1 LAEAKKNIRRTAK
14 NEVRLFWKV
23 EKGANMD
30 QKIHSFFSPNKILLG
45 IGASKEIGK
54 ETKAL
59 GGTKVLI
66 VTDSGVVNS
75 GLVDSLRT
83 NLEEAGLKVF
93 LFDRV
98 EPEPP
103 APIVDE
109 AAQFI
114 KEKGIDIVIGVGG
127 GSSLDVAKGAS
138 LLAYNPG
145 NVLDYCGIDL
155 IPKRGLPKILVP
167 TTAGTGS
174 EVTRVFVVTDKR
186 DNMKK
191 VVYSNYAISD
201 LAIVDPMLTISM
213 PSKVTADTG
222 MDALVHAIETYVS
235 MNATPLSDL
244 LASKAIAL
252 IAKYLP
258 MAFAKSENIEARY
271 HLSFASLLAGLA
283 FASGGLGAVHAL
295 AYPLGTEYHL
305 PHGRTNAIMLP
316 HVMEFNLIG
325 NRSRYALIAEMM
337 GKGGNIID
345 LKAKV
350 AKAVEAV
357 TELLDDVQIPY
368 HLRDYGIP
376 KEAIPKLVDGGMKQA
391 RLFVPNPR
399 NLSESDVEA
408 IYTKAW

>member
-1 LAEAKKNIRRTAK
+1 
-14 NEVRLFWKV
+14 
-23 EKGANMD
+23 MD
-30 QKIHSFFSPNKILLG
+30 QKVHSFFSPNRVLFG
-45 IGASKEIGK
+45 IGAAKEIGK

-66 VTDSGVVNS
+66 VTDSGVVSS
-75 GLVDSLRT
+75 GLVASLRT

-98 EPEPP
+98 EPEPS
-103 APIVDE
+103 AFLVDE
-109 AAQFI
+109 SAQLA
-114 KEKGIDIVIGVGG
+114 KETGVDVVIGVGG
-127 GSSLDVAKGAS
+127 GSSLDIAKGAS
-138 LLAYNPG
+138 LLASNPG
-145 NVLDYCGIDL
+145 NVLDYCGMDL

-174 EVTRVFVVTDKR
+174 EVTRVFVLTDKR

-191 VVYSNYAISD
+191 VVFSNYAIPE
-201 LAIVDPMLTISM
+201 LALVDPMLTISM

-235 MNATPLSDL
+235 MNATPFSDL
-244 LASKAIAL
+244 LASKAIEL

-258 MAFAKSENIEARY
+258 MAFAKGENIEARY
-271 HLSFASLLAGLA
+271 HMSLASLLAGMA

-325 NRSRYALIAEMM
+325 NRPRYALIAEMM
-337 GKGGNIID
+337 GKREVTID
-345 LKAKV
+345 LRAGAV
-350 AKAVEAV
+350 KAVEAV
-357 TELLDDVQIPY
+357 IQLLDDVQIPY
-368 HLRDYGIP
+368 HLKDYGIS
-376 KEAIPKLVDGGMKQA
+376 KEAIPKLVEGGMKQA

-399 NLSESDVEA
+399 DLREEGVEA

>member
-1 LAEAKKNIRRTAK
+1 
-14 NEVRLFWKV
+14 
-23 EKGANMD
+23 MD
-30 QKIHSFFSPNKILLG
+30 QKVHSFFSPNKVLFG
-45 IGASKEIGK
+45 IGASREIGK
-54 ETKAL
+54 EAKAL

-66 VTDSGVVNS
+66 VTDPGVVNS
-75 GLVDSLRT
+75 GLVASLRT
-83 NLEEAGLKVF
+83 NLEEAGMKVF

-98 EPEPP
+98 EPEPS
-103 APIVDE
+103 ASLVDE
-109 AAQFI
+109 SAQLA
-114 KEKGIDIVIGVGG
+114 KENGVDVVIGVGG
-127 GSSLDVAKGAS
+127 GSSLDIAKGAS
-138 LLAYNPG
+138 LLASNPG
-145 NVLDYCGIDL
+145 NVLDYSGMDL

-174 EVTRVFVVTDKR
+174 EVTRVFVLIDKR

-191 VVYSNYAISD
+191 VVFSNYSIPE
-201 LAIVDPMLTISM
+201 LALVDPMLTISM

-235 MNATPLSDL
+235 MNATPFSDL
-244 LASKAIAL
+244 LASRAIEL

-258 MAFAKSENIEARY
+258 MAFAKGENIEARY
-271 HLSFASLLAGLA
+271 HMSLASLLAGMA

-316 HVMEFNLIG
+316 HVMEFNSIG

-337 GKGGNIID
+337 GKREVPID
-345 LKAKV
+345 LKAGV

-357 TELLDDVQIPY
+357 IQLLDDIQIPY
-368 HLRDYGIP
+368 HLKDYGIP
-376 KEAIPKLVDGGMKQA
+376 KEAIPKLVEGGMRQA

-399 NLSESDVEA
+399 DLREEDVEA

>member
-1 LAEAKKNIRRTAK
+1 
-14 NEVRLFWKV
+14 
-23 EKGANMD
+23 MD
-30 QKIHSFFSPNKILLG
+30 QKVHSFFSPNRVLFG

-66 VTDSGVVNS
+66 VTDSGVVSS
-75 GLVDSLRT
+75 GLVVSLRT
-83 NLEEAGLKVF
+83 NLEDAGLKVL

-98 EPEPP
+98 EPEPS
-103 APIVDE
+103 ASLVDE
-109 AAQFI
+109 SAQFA
-114 KEKGIDIVIGVGG
+114 KEKGVDIVIGVGG

-138 LLAYNPG
+138 LLASNPG
-145 NVLDYCGIDL
+145 NVLDYCGMDL
-155 IPKRGLPKILVP
+155 IPKKGLPKILVP

-174 EVTRVFVVTDKR
+174 EITRVFVLTDKT
-186 DNMKK
+186 DNTKK
-191 VVYSNYAISD
+191 VVYSNYAIPE
-201 LAIVDPMLTISM
+201 LALVDPTLTISM
-213 PSKVTADTG
+213 PSRVTADTG

-235 MNATPLSDL
+235 MNATPFSDL
-244 LASKAIAL
+244 LASKAIEL

-258 MAFAKSENIEARY
+258 MAFAKGENIEARY
-271 HLSFASLLAGLA
+271 HMSLASLLAGMA

-316 HVMEFNLIG
+316 HVMEFNSIG

-337 GKGGNIID
+337 GKREVTID
-345 LKAKV
+345 LRAGV
-350 AKAVEAV
+350 ARAVEAV
-357 TELLDDVQIPY
+357 IQLLDDVQISY
-368 HLRDYGIP
+368 HLKDYGIP
-376 KEAIPKLVDGGMKQA
+376 KEAIPKLVEGGMKQA

-399 NLSESDVEA
+399 DLSEKDVEA

>member
-1 LAEAKKNIRRTAK
+1 
-14 NEVRLFWKV
+14 
-23 EKGANMD
+23 MD
-30 QKIHSFFSPNKILLG
+30 QKIHSFFSPNKILFG

-138 LLAYNPG
+138 LLACNTG
-145 NVLDYCGIDL
+145 HVLDYCGMDL

-235 MNATPLSDL
+235 MNATPFSDL

>member
-1 LAEAKKNIRRTAK
+1 
-14 NEVRLFWKV
+14 
-23 EKGANMD
+23 MD
-30 QKIHSFFSPNKILLG
+30 QKIHSFFSPNKILFG

-59 GGTKVLI
+59 GGTKALI
-66 VTDSGVVNS
+66 ITDPGVANS
-75 GLVDSLRT
+75 GLIDPIRS

-103 APIVDE
+103 DSVVE
-109 AAQFI
+109 EGVQYI
-114 KEKGIDIVIGVGG
+114 KETGADIVVGLGG
-127 GSSLDVAKGAS
+127 GSSLDVAKGVS
-138 LLAYNPG
+138 LLARNTG
-145 NVLDYCGIDL
+145 KVLDYCGIDL

-174 EVTRVFVVTDKR
+174 EVTRVFVVTDQK

-191 VVYSNYAISD
+191 VIYSNYAIAD
-201 LAIVDPMLTISM
+201 LAIVDPMLTLSM
-213 PSKVTADTG
+213 PGKVTADTG

-235 MNATPLSDL
+235 MNATPFSDIS
-244 LASKAIAL
+244 ASKAIAL

-271 HLSFASLLAGLA
+271 HVSFASLLAGLA

-408 IYTKAW
+408 IYIKAW

>member
-1 LAEAKKNIRRTAK
+1 
-14 NEVRLFWKV
+14 
-23 EKGANMD
+23 MD
-30 QKIHSFFSPNKILLG
+30 QKIHSFFSPNRVLFG
-45 IGASKEIGK
+45 IGASREIGK
-54 ETKAL
+54 EAKAL

-75 GLVDSLRT
+75 GLVASLRT
-83 NLEEAGLKVF
+83 NLEEAGMKVF

-98 EPEPP
+98 EPEPS
-103 APIVDE
+103 ASLVDE
-109 AAQFI
+109 SAQLT
-114 KEKGIDIVIGVGG
+114 KENGVDVVIGVGG
-127 GSSLDVAKGAS
+127 GSSLDIAKGAS
-138 LLAYNPG
+138 LLASNPG
-145 NVLDYCGIDL
+145 NVLDYCGLDL

-174 EVTRVFVVTDKR
+174 EVTRVFVLTDKR

-191 VVYSNYAISD
+191 VVFSNYAIPE
-201 LAIVDPMLTISM
+201 LALVDPMLTISM

-235 MNATPLSDL
+235 MNATPFSDL
-244 LASKAIAL
+244 LASKAIEL
-252 IAKYLP
+252 IARYLP
-258 MAFAKSENIEARY
+258 MAFAKGENIEARY
-271 HLSFASLLAGLA
+271 HMSLASLLAGMA

-316 HVMEFNLIG
+316 HVMEFNSIG

-337 GKGGNIID
+337 GKREVTID
-345 LKAKV
+345 LRAGV

-357 TELLDDVQIPY
+357 IQLLDDVQIPY
-368 HLRDYGIP
+368 YLKDYGIP
-376 KEAIPKLVDGGMKQA
+376 KEAIPKLVEGGMRQA

-399 NLSESDVEA
+399 DLREEDVEA

>member
-1 LAEAKKNIRRTAK
+1 
-14 NEVRLFWKV
+14 
-23 EKGANMD
+23 MD

>member
-1 LAEAKKNIRRTAK
+1 
-14 NEVRLFWKV
+14 
-23 EKGANMD
+23 MD
-30 QKIHSFFSPNKILLG
+30 QKIHSFFSPNRILLG
-45 IGASKEIGK
+45 IGATKGMGK

-83 NLEEAGLKVF
+83 NLEEAELKVF

-98 EPEPP
+98 EPEPS
-103 APIVDE
+103 APLVDE
-109 AAQFI
+109 SAQFI
-114 KEKGIDIVIGVGG
+114 KEKGVDIVIGVGG

-138 LLAYNPG
+138 LLASNPG

-191 VVYSNYAISD
+191 VVYSNYAIPD

-235 MNATPLSDL
+235 MNATPFSDL
-244 LASKAIAL
+244 LACKAIEL

-258 MAFAKSENIEARY
+258 MVFAKSENIEARY
-271 HLSFASLLAGLA
+271 HMSLASLLAGLA

-325 NRSRYALIAEMM
+325 NRPRYALIAEMM
-337 GKGGNIID
+337 GKGENIAD
-345 LKAKV
+345 LKGKATL
-350 AKAVEAV
+350 AVEAV
-357 TELLDDVQIPY
+357 IGLLEDVQIPY

-376 KEAIPKLVDGGMKQA
+376 KEAILRLVHEGMKQA

-399 NLSESDVEA
+399 NLSEQDAEV

>member
-1 LAEAKKNIRRTAK
+1 
-14 NEVRLFWKV
+14 
-23 EKGANMD
+23 MD
-30 QKIHSFFSPNKILLG
+30 QKIHSIFSPNKVLFG
-45 IGASKEIGK
+45 IGASREIGK
-54 ETKAL
+54 EAKAL

-66 VTDSGVVNS
+66 VTDPGVVNS
-75 GLVDSLRT
+75 GLVASLRT
-83 NLEEAGLKVF
+83 NLEEAGMKVF

-98 EPEPP
+98 EPEPS
-103 APIVDE
+103 ASLVDE
-109 AAQFI
+109 SAQLA
-114 KEKGIDIVIGVGG
+114 KENGVDVVIGVGG
-127 GSSLDVAKGAS
+127 GSSLDIAKGAS
-138 LLAYNPG
+138 LLASNPG
-145 NVLDYCGIDL
+145 NVLDYSGMDL

-174 EVTRVFVVTDKR
+174 EVTRVFVLIDKR

-191 VVYSNYAISD
+191 VVFSNYSIPE
-201 LAIVDPMLTISM
+201 LALVDPMLTISM

-235 MNATPLSDL
+235 MNATPFSDL
-244 LASKAIAL
+244 LASRAIEL

-258 MAFAKSENIEARY
+258 MAFAKGENIEARY
-271 HLSFASLLAGLA
+271 HMSLASLLAGMA

-316 HVMEFNLIG
+316 HVMEFNSIG

-337 GKGGNIID
+337 GKREVPID
-345 LKAKV
+345 LKAGV

-357 TELLDDVQIPY
+357 IQLLDDIQIPY
-368 HLRDYGIP
+368 HLKDYGIP
-376 KEAIPKLVDGGMKQA
+376 KEAIPKLVEGGMRQA

-399 NLSESDVEA
+399 DLREEDVEA

>member
-1 LAEAKKNIRRTAK
+1 
-14 NEVRLFWKV
+14 
-23 EKGANMD
+23 MD
-30 QKIHSFFSPNKILLG
+30 QKIHSFFSPNRVLFG
-45 IGASKEIGK
+45 IGASREIGK
-54 ETKAL
+54 EAKAL

-66 VTDSGVVNS
+66 VTDPGVVNS
-75 GLVDSLRT
+75 GLVSSLRA
-83 NLEEAGLKVF
+83 NLEEAGMKVF

-98 EPEPP
+98 EPEPS
-103 APIVDE
+103 ASLVDE
-109 AAQFI
+109 SAQLT
-114 KEKGIDIVIGVGG
+114 KENGVDVVIGVGG
-127 GSSLDVAKGAS
+127 GSSLDIAKGAS
-138 LLAYNPG
+138 LLASNPG
-145 NVLDYCGIDL
+145 NVLDYCGLDL

-174 EVTRVFVVTDKR
+174 EVTRVFVLTDKR

-191 VVYSNYAISD
+191 VVFSNYALPE
-201 LAIVDPMLTISM
+201 LALVDPMLSISM
-213 PSKVTADTG
+213 PSKVTADSG

-235 MNATPLSDL
+235 MNATPFSDL
-244 LASKAIAL
+244 LASKAIEL

-258 MAFAKSENIEARY
+258 MAFAKGENIEARY
-271 HLSFASLLAGLA
+271 HMSLASLLAGMA

-316 HVMEFNLIG
+316 HVMEFNSIG

-337 GKGGNIID
+337 GKREVTID
-345 LKAKV
+345 LRAGV

-357 TELLDDVQIPY
+357 IQLLEDVQIPY
-368 HLRDYGIP
+368 HLKDYGIP
-376 KEAIPKLVDGGMKQA
+376 KEAIPKLVEGGMRQA

-399 NLSESDVEA
+399 DLREKDVEA

>member
-1 LAEAKKNIRRTAK
+1 
-14 NEVRLFWKV
+14 
-23 EKGANMD
+23 MD
-30 QKIHSFFSPNKILLG
+30 QKIHSFFSPNKVLFG
-45 IGASKEIGK
+45 IGASKELGK
-54 ETKAL
+54 EAKAL

-66 VTDSGVVNS
+66 VTDPGVVNS
-75 GLVDSLRT
+75 GLVASLRT
-83 NLEEAGLKVF
+83 NLEEAEMKVF

-98 EPEPP
+98 EPEPS
-103 APIVDE
+103 APLVDE
-109 AAQFI
+109 SAQLA
-114 KEKGIDIVIGVGG
+114 KENGVDIVIGVGG

-138 LLAYNPG
+138 LLASAPG
-145 NVLDYCGIDL
+145 NVLDYCGMDL

-174 EVTRVFVVTDKR
+174 EVTRVFVVTDKK

-201 LAIVDPMLTISM
+201 LALVDPMLTLSM

-235 MNATPLSDL
+235 MNATPFSDL
-244 LASKAIAL
+244 LASKAIEL

-258 MAFAKSENIEARY
+258 IAFAKSENIEARY
-271 HLSFASLLAGLA
+271 HMSLASLLAGLA

-295 AYPLGTEYHL
+295 AYPLGTEFHL

-316 HVMEFNLIG
+316 HVIKFNLIG
-325 NRSRYALIAEMM
+325 NRSRYALIAETM
-337 GKGGNIID
+337 GKAGVIMD
-345 LKAKV
+345 FDAKV

-357 TELLDDVQIPY
+357 TELLEDVQIPY

>member
-1 LAEAKKNIRRTAK
+1 
-14 NEVRLFWKV
+14 
-23 EKGANMD
+23 MD
-30 QKIHSFFSPNKILLG
+30 QKVHSFFSPNKVLFG
-45 IGASKEIGK
+45 IGASREIGK
-54 ETKAL
+54 EAKAL

-66 VTDSGVVNS
+66 VTDPGVVNS
-75 GLVDSLRT
+75 GLVASLRT
-83 NLEEAGLKVF
+83 NLEEAGMKVF

-98 EPEPP
+98 EPEPS
-103 APIVDE
+103 ASLVDE
-109 AAQFI
+109 SAQLA
-114 KEKGIDIVIGVGG
+114 KENGVDVVIGVGG
-127 GSSLDVAKGAS
+127 GSSLDIAKGAS
-138 LLAYNPG
+138 LLASNPG
-145 NVLDYCGIDL
+145 NVLDYSGMDL

-174 EVTRVFVVTDKR
+174 EVTRVFVLIDKR

-191 VVYSNYAISD
+191 VVFSNYSIPE
-201 LAIVDPMLTISM
+201 LALVDPMLTISM

-235 MNATPLSDL
+235 MNATPFSDL
-244 LASKAIAL
+244 LASRAIEL

-258 MAFAKSENIEARY
+258 MAFAKGENIEARY
-271 HLSFASLLAGLA
+271 HMSLASLLAGMA

-316 HVMEFNLIG
+316 HVMEFNSIG

-337 GKGGNIID
+337 GKKEVPID
-345 LKAKV
+345 LKAGV

-357 TELLDDVQIPY
+357 IQLLDDIQIPY
-368 HLRDYGIP
+368 HLKDYGIP
-376 KEAIPKLVDGGMKQA
+376 KEAIPKLVEGGMRQA

-399 NLSESDVEA
+399 DLREEDVEA

>member
-1 LAEAKKNIRRTAK
+1 
-14 NEVRLFWKV
+14 
-23 EKGANMD
+23 MD
-30 QKIHSFFSPNKILLG
+30 QKIHSFFSPNKILFG

-59 GGTKVLI
+59 GGTKALI
-66 VTDSGVVNS
+66 ITDPGVANS
-75 GLVDSLRT
+75 GLIDPIRS

-103 APIVDE
+103 ASVVDKGV
-109 AAQFI
+109 QYI
-114 KEKGIDIVIGVGG
+114 KETGADIVVGLGG
-127 GSSLDVAKGAS
+127 GSSLDVAKGVS
-138 LLAYNPG
+138 LLVRNTG
-145 NVLDYCGIDL
+145 KVLDYCGIDL

-174 EVTRVFVVTDKR
+174 EVTRVFVVTDQK

-191 VVYSNYAISD
+191 VIYSNYAIAD
-201 LAIVDPMLTISM
+201 LAIVDPMLTLSM
-213 PSKVTADTG
+213 PGKVTADTG

-235 MNATPLSDL
+235 MNATPFSDIS
-244 LASKAIAL
+244 ASKAIAL

-271 HLSFASLLAGLA
+271 HVSFASLLAGLA

-408 IYTKAW
+408 IYIKAW

>member
-1 LAEAKKNIRRTAK
+1 
-14 NEVRLFWKV
+14 
-23 EKGANMD
+23 MD
-30 QKIHSFFSPNKILLG
+30 QKIHSFFSPNRVLFG
-45 IGASKEIGK
+45 IGASREIGR
-54 ETKAL
+54 EATAL
-59 GGTKVLI
+59 GGTKVLM
-66 VTDSGVVNS
+66 VSDPGVVNS
-75 GLVDSLRT
+75 GLVASLRT
-83 NLEEAGLKVF
+83 NLEEGGMKVF

-98 EPEPP
+98 EPEPS
-103 APIVDE
+103 ASLVDE
-109 AAQFI
+109 SAQLA
-114 KEKGIDIVIGVGG
+114 KEKGVDIIIGVGG
-127 GSSLDVAKGAS
+127 GSSLDIAKGAS
-138 LLAYNPG
+138 LLASNPG
-145 NVLDYCGIDL
+145 NVLDYCGMDL

-174 EVTRVFVVTDKR
+174 EITRVFVLTDKR

-191 VVYSNYAISD
+191 VVFSNYAIPEVA
-201 LAIVDPMLTISM
+201 LVDPMLTLSM

-235 MNATPLSDL
+235 MNATPFSDL
-244 LASKAIAL
+244 LASKAIEL

-258 MAFAKSENIEARY
+258 MAFAKGENIEARY
-271 HLSFASLLAGLA
+271 QMSLASLLAGMA

-337 GKGGNIID
+337 GIID
-345 LKAKV
+345 LKAGG
-350 AKAVEAV
+350 ARAVEAV
-357 TELLDDVQIPY
+357 IQLLDDVQIPY
-368 HLRDYGIP
+368 HLKDYGIP
-376 KEAIPKLVDGGMKQA
+376 KEAIPKLVEGGMKQA

-399 NLSESDVEA
+399 DLREKDVEA